1 MDKPFIRQIIGI
13 IASIALYVF
22 ISRVLLADMEHS
34 IAKIGLTIVICTVIV
49 IIGIAAVNRF
59 NSRKQ

>member
-34 IAKIGLTIVICTVIV
+34 IAKIGLTIVICMVIV

>member
-1 MDKPFIRQIIGI
+1 MDKPFIRQIIGF
-13 IASIALYVF
+13 IAGIALYFF

-34 IAKIGLTIVICTVIV
+34 VAKIGLTFVIFMVIV
-49 IIGIAAVNRF
+49 IIGITAVNRF